1 MRRFRLAGGPIPGTI
16 GAFRNGSSLMSST
29 SQPEPGS
36 VRYLLAGAFHRM
48 AYVSWGDPAAPV
60 VVCVHGLTRNGRDF
74 DVLAQA
80 LADRFHVICP
90 DLPGRGGSDWLPD
103 PMLYQAQH
111 YAVAL
116 GHLLAAIGR
125 DVAWV
130 GTSLGGICGILLA
143 AAGNSPINRLV
154 LNDIGSFI
162 PSAALAR
169 IRDYLASDTAPTRFA
184 DLSALE
190 RHLREIHA
198 PFGALTDA
206 QWAAL
211 ARSSAR
217 ALPDGGFAMHYDP
230 AIATVIRAQP
240 PVDVDLTPFYSRIR
254 TPILAIRGADSDLL
268 LPETLALMRSAG
280 AETLEIPGAG
290 HAPALMDPFQTDAVR
305 RFLLG

>member
-1 MRRFRLAGGPIPGTI
+1 M
-16 GAFRNGSSLMSST
+16 SSL
-29 SQPEPGS
+29 SQPESGV

-80 LADRFHVICP
+80 LSDRFHVICP
-90 DLPGRGGSDWLPD
+90 DLPGRGGSDWLAD

-130 GTSLGGICGILLA
+130 GTSLGGICGILLGA
-143 AAGNSPINRLV
+143 AANSPITRLV
-154 LNDIGSFI
+154 LNDIGAFI

-169 IRDYLASDTAPTRFA
+169 IRDYIGSDTAPTRFA
-184 DLSALE
+184 DMADLE
-190 RHLREIHA
+190 RHLRAIHA
-198 PFGALTDA
+198 PFGALTDD

-217 ALPDGGFAMHYDP
+217 ALPDGGYALHYDP
-230 AIATVIRAQP
+230 AIATVIRAQQ
-240 PVDVDLTPFYSRIR
+240 PVDVDLGPFYSRIR
-254 TPILAIRGADSDLL
+254 VPILAIRGADSDLL
-268 LPETLALMRSAG
+268 LPETLASMSSSG
-280 AETLEIPGAG
+280 AQTLEIPEAG
-290 HAPALMDPFQTDAVR
+290 HAPALMDPFQTGAIR